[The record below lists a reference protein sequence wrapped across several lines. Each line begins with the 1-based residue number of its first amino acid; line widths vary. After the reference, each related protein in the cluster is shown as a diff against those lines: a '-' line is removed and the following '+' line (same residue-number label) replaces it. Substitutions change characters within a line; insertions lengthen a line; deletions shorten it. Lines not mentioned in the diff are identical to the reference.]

1 MSFQI
6 IYLIKSPKNI
16 KHAEYISKKTKKK
29 KTKKKNK
36 TVMTLWLA
44 GSIIKNFRNI
54 ACKYVNYKCML
65 NENTWNGQNFR
76 IIFMSEPVLCHC
88 LTE

>member
-16 KHAEYISKKTKKK
+16 KHAEYISEKNKKTKN
-29 KTKKKNK
+29 KKKNK

-44 GSIIKNFRNI
+44 GSIIKTCGNFRNI

-65 NENTWNGQNFR
+65 NENT
-76 IIFMSEPVLCHC
+76 
-88 LTE
+88 

>member
-16 KHAEYISKKTKKK
+16 KHAEYISEKNKKTKN
-29 KTKKKNK
+29 KKKNK

-44 GSIIKNFRNI
+44 GSIIKTCGNFRNI
-54 ACKYVNYKCML
+54 VCKYVNYKCML
-65 NENTWNGQNFR
+65 NENT
-76 IIFMSEPVLCHC
+76 
-88 LTE
+88 